1 MKGKRI
7 ILRILL
13 LLLAVGAFALWVFWA
28 DTALKLTEYRIQD
41 PNLPEGF
48 SGMRIV
54 QVSDL
59 HNTEFGEGNEKLLN
73 LIRRAEPEI
82 IVITGDLV
90 DSRRTDLKLA
100 MAFIKNAVQIAPV
113 YFAPGNHESRLDY
126 GEIRDGLTAA
136 GVTVLDNSGI
146 LLERGGSRISLLG
159 VQDPDFTLHPTV
171 PDILAEMMQH
181 VDGYSIL
188 LSHRP
193 ELFDTYVQENVNLVF
208 TGHAHGG
215 QFRLPFVGGLFAPG
229 QGPFPEYDSGLYTA
243 VNTTMVVSRGL
254 GNSVIPLRFNNRP
267 DLIVVQLER
276 KPVDEYTE

>member
-13 LLLAVGAFALWVFWA
+13 LLLAAGAFAGWIFWA

-48 SGMRIV
+48 SGMRII

-59 HNTEFGEGNEKLLN
+59 HNTEFGEDNEKLLN

-100 MAFIKNAVQIAPV
+100 VAFAEKAVQIAPV
-113 YFAPGNHESRLDY
+113 YFAPGNHESRLAY
-126 GEIRDGLTAA
+126 GEIRENLTAA
-136 GVTVLDNSGI
+136 GVTVLDNEGI
-146 LLERGGSRISLLG
+146 FLERGGSQLALLG
-159 VQDPDFTLHPTV
+159 VQDPDFGLHPGV
-171 PDILAEMMQH
+171 EAVLAEMMQR

-193 ELFDTYVQENVNLVF
+193 ELFDTYVQEGVNLVF

-229 QGPFPEYDSGLYTA
+229 QGPFPEYDSGIYSALD
-243 VNTTMVVSRGL
+243 TTMVVSRGL
-254 GNSVIPLRFNNRP
+254 GNSVIPIRFNNRP